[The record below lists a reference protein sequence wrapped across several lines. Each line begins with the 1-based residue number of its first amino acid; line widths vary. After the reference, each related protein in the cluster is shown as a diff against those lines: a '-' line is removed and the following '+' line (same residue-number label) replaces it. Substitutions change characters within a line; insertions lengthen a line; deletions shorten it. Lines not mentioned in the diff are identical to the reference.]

1 MEENKEPKKQKE
13 YIIDDHVVSK
23 VSDID
28 FSGTYSYAN
37 YLRWEIEERLEIIKG
52 KIFPL
57 AAPNA
62 LHQGISG
69 EIFFG
74 LRSYLMHKQCK
85 VFIAPFDVR
94 FPGKST
100 ADEDVFTVVQPDI
113 CVICETEKIDMKG
126 CLGAPDLLVEIL
138 SAGNSRKELKIK
150 YQLYQEFGV
159 REYWIVDPKRK
170 SFVKYVLNTKG
181 LYDEGQIYKDD
192 YFVSDIL
199 PGFRLNI
206 AEVFGYLELKD

>member
-1 MEENKEPKKQKE
+1 MEENKDHKKQKE
-13 YIIDDHVVSK
+13 YTLDDHVVSK

-37 YLRWEIEERLEIIKG
+37 YLHWEIEERLEIIKG

-62 LHQGISG
+62 MHQGTSG

-74 LRSYLMHKQCK
+74 LRSYLRDKQCK
-85 VFIAPFDVR
+85 VFAAPFDVR
-94 FPGKST
+94 FPGKSK
-100 ADEDVFTVVQPDI
+100 ADEDIFTVVQPDI
-113 CVICETEKIDMKG
+113 CVICDTEKIDLKG
-126 CLGAPDLLVEIL
+126 CLGAPDLIAEIL
-138 SAGNSRKELKIK
+138 SPGNDKKELKIK
-150 YQLYQEFGV
+150 YNLYQEFGV
-159 REYWIVDPKRK
+159 REYWIIDPKRK
-170 SFVKYVLNTKG
+170 SFIKYVLNGEG
-181 LYDEGQIYKDD
+181 LYNEGQVYKED

-206 AEVFGYLELKD
+206 AEVFGYLEIKD